1 MGYKA
6 GLSHI
11 VMEVNRPGSKVNK
24 KEVMEAEVYILQ
36 YSRCKYKIKHC

>member
-24 KEVMEAEVYILQ
+24 KEVMEGVAIIETAPMVAVG
-36 YSRCKYKIKHC
+36 RVC